1 MVDTIKITGRKGKTC
16 MPAEVEV
23 EPAEVEVEPAEVEV
37 DVVVEIVATISLN

>member
-1 MVDTIKITGRKGKTC
+1 

-23 EPAEVEVEPAEVEV
+23 EPAKVEVEPAEVEV

>member
-1 MVDTIKITGRKGKTC
+1 MDTIKITGRKGKTC

-23 EPAEVEVEPAEVEV
+23 EPAEVEV